1 VLTVFNRDIY
11 SLALT
16 ATTFF
21 NREAQAVG
29 YQLTSRPSPRST
41 VTVGGN
47 FTPGPGNGFDQ
58 TNVQFSTP
66 FGYESDLQSRPS
78 STGKPA
84 AGW

>member
-1 VLTVFNRDIY
+1 VLGDGTKQANDVLTVFNRDIY

-41 VTVGGN
+41 VTVGGKLH
-47 FTPGPGNGFDQ
+47 PGPGNGFDQ
-58 TNVQFSTP
+58 NQRAVLDTVR
-66 FGYESDLQSRPS
+66 L
-78 STGKPA
+78 
-84 AGW
+84 